1 MGVKKLRASRAFIPT
16 PHPYLPP
23 QGGKEFLWCLRDV
36 AYFCIRAVAGILFI
50 LVLVTGAH
58 AADFTAQVIV
68 VMDGDTVMVLHDKRK
83 ITVRLAGIDAPE
95 KLQAFGAEAQKSL
108 AEMVLRKEV
117 RVTPTAVDDYGRVVG
132 VLRADGMNVNEE
144 QLRRGMAWEYS
155 QYHSDKSLIALQSD
169 AQRAQRGL
177 WAGANPVA
185 PWEFRKTHA
194 PTREVLAQTNVCGGK
209 HYCSQMVSCDEAK
222 FYLNHCKVKSLDRNE
237 DDVPCEKLCVPAN
250 K

>member
-1 MGVKKLRASRAFIPT
+1 MV
-16 PHPYLPP
+16 
-23 QGGKEFLWCLRDV
+23 
-36 AYFCIRAVAGILFI
+36 YFCIRAVARILFI
-50 LVLVTGAH
+50 FVLITGAH
-58 AADFTAQVIV
+58 ATDFTAQVIV

-83 ITVRLAGIDAPE
+83 VTIRLAGIDAPE

-108 AEMVLRKEV
+108 AGMVLRKEV

-132 VLRADGMNVNEE
+132 VLWAGNMNVNEE

-155 QYHSDKSLIALQSD
+155 QYHSDKALIALQSD
-169 AQRAQRGL
+169 AQHAQRGL

-185 PWEFRKTHA
+185 PWEFRRTYA
-194 PTREVLAQTNVCGGK
+194 PTREVLAQTNGCGAK
-209 HYCSQMVSCDEAK
+209 HYCAQMVSCDEAK

-237 DDVPCEKLCVPAN
+237 DGVPCEKLCAPSR